1 MSTDPSSPRQTI
13 SDALKHFGE
22 TFPSLT
28 VQEVKASWPKDMGE
42 WLESIQ
48 KRNAQHKKRVKQMR
62 KQFRITMELMR
73 VEGVSVRKLTPPVL
87 SDRFKDHVYLD
98 IHGGAFVYYGGLS
111 SIDEGILIA
120 ARLGIVV
127 YSIDYRMPPV
137 FPAPFG
143 LRDIEAV
150 YRAFLSQENSK
161 NIFIGGTSAGGGLT
175 IALIQSLIR
184 QNLQLPQAAYIGS
197 PWADLTNTGDS
208 RQTNEGFDRIL
219 VTYHGELRA
228 AAALYAGTIP
238 LPDPQISPIYGSF
251 GGFPPCFIVSGTRD
265 LLLSDAIRVNR
276 SIRDNQGTTHL
287 EIVEGLSHAE
297 YLIAYNTPE
306 SLVVYDGVS
315 AFFQRHS

>member
-28 VQEVKASWPKDMGE
+28 VQEVKASWPKNMGE

-62 KQFRITMELMR
+62 KQFSITMELMR

-127 YSIDYRMPPV
+127 YSIDYRMPPA
-137 FPAPFG
+137 FPALFG

-161 NIFIGGTSAGGGLT
+161 NILRFI
-175 IALIQSLIR
+175 Q
-184 QNLQLPQAAYIGS
+184 Q
-197 PWADLTNTGDS
+197 W
-208 RQTNEGFDRIL
+208 
-219 VTYHGELRA
+219 
-228 AAALYAGTIP
+228 
-238 LPDPQISPIYGSF
+238 PINKPF
-251 GGFPPCFIVSGTRD
+251 
-265 LLLSDAIRVNR
+265 
-276 SIRDNQGTTHL
+276 
-287 EIVEGLSHAE
+287 
-297 YLIAYNTPE
+297 TPE
-306 SLVVYDGVS
+306 S
-315 AFFQRHS
+315 FHSSFDFLYEIYENEGKSPYFCEKTNEIFKIVQLELYNRFGDNLYK

>member
-28 VQEVKASWPKDMGE
+28 VQEVKSSWPKDIGE

-62 KQFRITMELMR
+62 KQFNITMELIS

-87 SDRFKDHVYLD
+87 SDRFKDDVYLD

-127 YSIDYRMPPV
+127 YSIDYRMPPA

-276 SIRDNQGTTHL
+276 SIRDNQRTTHL

>member
-28 VQEVKASWPKDMGE
+28 VQEVKASWPKDKDE
-42 WLESIQ
+42 WHERVQ
-48 KRNAQHKKRVKQMR
+48 QRNAQHKKRVKQMR
-62 KQFRITMELMR
+62 KQFNITMELMS

-87 SDRFKDHVYLD
+87 SDRFKGHVYLD

-127 YSIDYRMPPV
+127 YSIDYRMPPA

-306 SLVVYDGVS
+306 SLVVYDGLSV
-315 AFFQRHS
+315 FFQRHS

>member
-1 MSTDPSSPRQTI
+1 MPTDLCSPQQTI

-28 VQEVKASWPKDMGE
+28 VQEAKSSWPKDKGE
-42 WLESIQ
+42 WLERVQ
-48 KRNAQHKKRVKQMR
+48 QRNTQHKKRVKQMR
-62 KQFRITMELMR
+62 KQFNITMELVS
-73 VEGVSVRKLTPPVL
+73 VEGVPVRKLTPPVV

-127 YSIDYRMPPV
+127 YSIDYRMPPA

-150 YRAFLSQENSK
+150 YRTFLSQEISRNV
-161 NIFIGGTSAGGGLT
+161 FIGGTSAGGGLT
-175 IALIQSLIR
+175 AALIQSLIR
-184 QNLQLPQAAYIGS
+184 QNLQLPQAVFIGS
-197 PWADLTNTGDS
+197 PWVDLTNTGDS
-208 RQTNEGFDRIL
+208 RQANEGFDRIL
-219 VTYHGELRA
+219 VTYHGELQA
-228 AAALYAGTIP
+228 AATLYAGTIP
-238 LPDPQISPIYGSF
+238 LTDPQISPIYGSF
-251 GGFPPCFIVSGTRD
+251 AGFPPCFIVSGTRD
-265 LLLSDAIRVNR
+265 LFLSDAIRVNR
-276 SIRDNQGTTHL
+276 NIRDNQGTTHL

-306 SLVVYDGVS
+306 SLVVYDGLS

>member
-297 YLIAYNTPE
+297 YLIAHNTPE